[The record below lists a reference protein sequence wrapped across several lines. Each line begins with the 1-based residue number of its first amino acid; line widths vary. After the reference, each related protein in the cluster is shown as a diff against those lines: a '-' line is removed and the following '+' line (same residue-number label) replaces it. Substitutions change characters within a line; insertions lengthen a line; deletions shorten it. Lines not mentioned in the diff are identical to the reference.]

1 MIFSCHN
8 INVTLLW
15 LILKRYTSLEDFFL
29 LDSVRYRD
37 DVMTT
42 LKFDFDWSN
51 LNILMSSWYRK
62 LTSSCLSFTI
72 YQQWHTDIEGDI
84 TPISSQCQN
93 VYWESISSE
102 AYSVEPRGVLQN
114 RWPAPEFKNT
124 SLLSTSGLLL
134 LNSFDTTSDCLHES
148 FESNV
153 FVGITEIIFCG
164 IIRIY
169 TPRWHVKSNLKNV
182 K

>member
-1 MIFSCHN
+1 MI
-8 INVTLLW
+8 
-15 LILKRYTSLEDFFL
+15 LI
-29 LDSVRYRD
+29 
-37 DVMTT
+37 
-42 LKFDFDWSN
+42 
-51 LNILMSSWYRK
+51 
-62 LTSSCLSFTI
+62 
-72 YQQWHTDIEGDI
+72 G
-84 TPISSQCQN
+84 PISTSWCQVDIANWHRHVFHLQYISNDIPISKVISLQYRHMSN

-102 AYSVEPRGVLQN
+102 ACSVEPRGVLQN